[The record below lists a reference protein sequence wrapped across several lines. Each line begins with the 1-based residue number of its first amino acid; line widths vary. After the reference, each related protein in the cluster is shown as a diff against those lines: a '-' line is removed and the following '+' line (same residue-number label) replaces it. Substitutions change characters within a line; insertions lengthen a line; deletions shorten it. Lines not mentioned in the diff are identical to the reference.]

1 MNGRDIKIHVPLTF
15 KKDVRN
21 LADHT
26 LVIEI
31 EAEVTVVVPA
41 ARAELH
47 VPVVDLRVILNINAL
62 DQSIS
67 LGALSGQ
74 VAVHRLEVPVI
85 KLREQNA
92 LRILVKSEEPE
103 VSFKLHRLELF
114 LRH

>member
-1 MNGRDIKIHVPLTF
+1 
-15 KKDVRN
+15 VRN

-31 EAEVTVVVPA
+31 EAEVTVDVPA
-41 ARAELH
+41 ARAALH
-47 VPVVDLRVILNINAL
+47 VPEVDLRTILNINTL

-67 LGALSGQ
+67 VGAHSGQ
-74 VAVHRLEVPVI
+74 VVVHRLEVPVI
-85 KLREQNA
+85 KLREQNT